1 MLAMVA
7 SCCFGLAGMTVA
19 AYALSR
25 LRACRAEA
33 GSLQREVARLNELL
47 AAAQQEER
55 LTAAIAN
62 GRGSSLVP
70 QVDDALAAIAALGD
84 PAAMQSRSSLSAAVT
99 SLTDALAGVPDTL
112 FEDNE
117 REQKIVL
124 WHQRGHSPGEIA
136 RRLGVPLGEVELRL
150 SLRRG

>member
-1 MLAMVA
+1 
-7 SCCFGLAGMTVA
+7 MTVA

-25 LRACRAEA
+25 IRSCQADVD
-33 GSLQREVARLNELL
+33 SLQREVARLNELL

-55 LTAAIAN
+55 LMAAIAN
-62 GRGSSLVP
+62 SHRSSPVP
-70 QVDDALAAIAALGD
+70 HAGDALAAIAALGD